1 MKETITWIT
10 DGSLPDSDITV
21 LICGSLATEVDTGF
35 NDGSVWR
42 WCFDGSRTKGPIKA
56 WAHLPEGPKP

>member
-21 LICGSLATEVDTGF
+21 LICDALDGEVDTGF
-35 NDGSVWR
+35 HDGECWR
-42 WCFDGSRTKGPIKA
+42 WASASRVGGPIKG
-56 WAHLPEGPKP
+56 WADLPEGPKP